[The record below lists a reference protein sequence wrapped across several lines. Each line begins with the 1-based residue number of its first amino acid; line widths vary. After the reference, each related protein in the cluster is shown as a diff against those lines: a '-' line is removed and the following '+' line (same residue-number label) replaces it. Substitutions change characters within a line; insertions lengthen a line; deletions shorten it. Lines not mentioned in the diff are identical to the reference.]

1 MKYLPVNGKWAKNRE
16 YIGPKWKRKFI
27 RAIQSVLNVTKGIV
41 PPARTNEKGNFFE
54 KAFGR
59 DLEEF
64 HELLYMPEAYIV
76 YRKIFEE
83 DLGYT
88 LKWQETFRSLNKEE
102 FEEVKPIIENNES
115 RDYYQKTEN
124 PKFLELLKHYTLP
137 RHVTKEDK
145 GYEKLKRKYD
155 GLINNE
161 VPKDINL
168 TFDFENT
175 IPQKA

>member
-1 MKYLPVNGKWAKNRE
+1 MKYIPVNGEWAKNRE
-16 YIGPKWKRKFI
+16 YIGPKWNKKFI

-54 KAFGR
+54 KAFGK

-64 HELLYMPEAYIV
+64 HELLYMPETYIV

-88 LKWQETFRSLNKEE
+88 PKWQETFRSLNKEE
-102 FEEVKPIIENNES
+102 FEEVKPIIESNNF
-115 RDYYQKTEN
+115 RDYQQKVQN
-124 PKFLELLKHYTLP
+124 PKFLELLKHYTIP
-137 RHVTKEDK
+137 RHGIKGDK
-145 GYEKLKRKYD
+145 GYERLKRKYD

-161 VPKDINL
+161 VPTDLIL

-175 IPQKA
+175 I